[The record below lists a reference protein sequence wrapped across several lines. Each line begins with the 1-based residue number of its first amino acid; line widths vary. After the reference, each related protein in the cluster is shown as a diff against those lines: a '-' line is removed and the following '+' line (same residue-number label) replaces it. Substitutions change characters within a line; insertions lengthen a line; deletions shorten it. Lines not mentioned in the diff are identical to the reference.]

1 MKNENNNIYKKVI
14 NSANEIQSRGGVIAR
29 QNKESRLISAKIST
43 PSQIQEEQ
51 QSSAKSTAQSSID
64 SEKLIESLNDFYK
77 LESKKTDRDLRKIAL
92 INSEYFK
99 LIGDSSKKSK

>member
-14 NSANEIQSRGGVIAR
+14 NSANEIQSRGGVLAR

-43 PSQIQEEQ
+43 PPQTQEEQ

-64 SEKLIESLNDFYK
+64 SEKLIESLKAKYRREKQNN
-77 LESKKTDRDLRKIAL
+77 DRDLRKMAL
-92 INSEYFK
+92 VKAEYFK
-99 LIGDSSKKSK
+99 IKNDFEQNAR